1 MLTLKASCYE
11 TFYQSGETSDPAT
24 GINTRKMFL
33 LNLARAKAKLKWVSF
48 EFRVYLWIFLSAGLG
63 EKTQDC
69 RSTSSG
75 ATRWTTPGGR
85 GWVGRGGEVRLISHI
100 SFIFRCRHLHSVARD
115 REDSR
120 ITGTRFRIYVCDPVS
135 LLTRLHKVLCK
146 VKAKLKLIFHSTDC
160 IYWMI

>member
-1 MLTLKASCYE
+1 MRRRWLLTLKASCYE

-48 EFRVYLWIFLSAGLG
+48 EFWAFLWIFLSAGLG

-85 GWVGRGGEVRLISHI
+85 GWVGRGGEVRLISHSSSDVVI
-100 SFIFRCRHLHSVARD
+100 YIPWRETGRILGLQGHASGFTSAIQSLSWQGYTKYSV
-115 REDSR
+115 
-120 ITGTRFRIYVCDPVS
+120 
-135 LLTRLHKVLCK
+135 K
-146 VKAKLKLIFHSTDC
+146 
-160 IYWMI
+160 